1 MSGSGATITNCHST
15 VNYTVSRTS
24 TVMNATG
31 GFLEVGGLL
40 GIQASATVEN
50 STYTGSIT
58 VTSPK
63 FARAGGIAAE
73 FAGTMKNCV
82 VKGNIS
88 AMLKYDSA
96 LPTFGESAYAGGMA
110 GLVSSN
116 STFENCVAVGSM
128 KAENTCNSAN
138 VGIYGCAYAGGLI
151 GNATAVV
158 TVKDSM
164 ALTTQQADAAKGP
177 ASKYAGSFAAQ
188 MTGADLTLSGTNW
201 YVKTADAAEVSD
213 ATSIDTTVLNGKTY
227 GDETTMKV
235 PTGVIMKSDY
245 TALEGSKVSFI
256 KATEESKT
264 GTVKLVYGGQE
275 FFTTEITVAKKD
287 LTNDS
292 KVVITGINSV
302 YPNADAA
309 AAAKDNIS
317 VFYNGTKLVEGT
329 DYTVTQD
336 TANSKFTISF
346 IGNYTG
352 SVEKSY
358 TVDTGAL
365 VVTATD
371 YNGTYDGKTHSII
384 VKASEGVTVKYG
396 ETEDTCTQDS
406 IAKKDAGTY
415 VVYWKAT
422 KDDKE
427 ITGSAVI
434 TIKKALLI
442 IKADDKSMTVGG
454 TMPEF
459 TYTQTGLVDDDGLK
473 APKLTCTADG
483 SVAGTYSIVPSGAD
497 AGSNYEITYVNGTLT
512 IYSRSSGGGS
522 SSSGSSYTVSVPST
536 KNGDVTVS
544 PKNASKGD
552 TVTITVKPD
561 SGYELDTLTVKDA
574 SGNKLKLTDKGN
586 GKYTFTMPGSKVI
599 VSAEFVEEQAASIFA
614 DVPANA
620 YYADAVAWA
629 VESGVTNG
637 TSANT
642 FSPNNGCTRAQI
654 VTFLYRAKN

>member
-1 MSGSGATITNCHST
+1 M
-15 VNYTVSRTS
+15 NYTVSRTS

-88 AMLKYDSA
+88 AMLQYDSA

-317 VFYNGTKLVEGT
+317 VFYNGTKLVG
-329 DYTVTQD
+329 
-336 TANSKFTISF
+336 
-346 IGNYTG
+346 G
-352 SVEKSY
+352 
-358 TVDTGAL
+358 
-365 VVTATD
+365 TD
-371 YNGTYDGKTHSII
+371 YNGTYDGKIHSII

-434 TIKKALLI
+434 TIKKAPLT
-442 IKADDKSMTVGG
+442 IKADDMSMTVGG
-454 TMPEF
+454 TLPKF
-459 TYTQTGLVDDDGLK
+459 TYTSTGLVNGDGL
-473 APKLTCTADG
+473 ATEPKLTCTADG

-586 GKYTFTMPGSKVI
+586 GKYTFTMPGSKVT

-614 DVPANA
+614 DVPADA
-620 YYADAVAWA
+620 YYAKAVEWA

>member
-31 GFLEVGGLL
+31 GFLEVSGLL

-88 AMLKYDSA
+88 AMLQYDSA

-227 GDETTMKV
+227 GDETTMQV

-302 YPNADAA
+302 YPNAD
-309 AAAKDNIS
+309 
-317 VFYNGTKLVEGT
+317 
-329 DYTVTQD
+329 
-336 TANSKFTISF
+336 
-346 IGNYTG
+346 
-352 SVEKSY
+352 
-358 TVDTGAL
+358 
-365 VVTATD
+365 
-371 YNGTYDGKTHSII
+371 DG
-384 VKASEGVTVKYG
+384 YG
-396 ETEDTCTQDS
+396 
-406 IAKKDAGTY
+406 
-415 VVYWKAT
+415 
-422 KDDKE
+422 
-427 ITGSAVI
+427 
-434 TIKKALLI
+434 
-442 IKADDKSMTVGG
+442 
-454 TMPEF
+454 
-459 TYTQTGLVDDDGLK
+459 
-473 APKLTCTADG
+473 
-483 SVAGTYSIVPSGAD
+483 
-497 AGSNYEITYVNGTLT
+497 
-512 IYSRSSGGGS
+512 
-522 SSSGSSYTVSVPST
+522 
-536 KNGDVTVS
+536 
-544 PKNASKGD
+544 
-552 TVTITVKPD
+552 
-561 SGYELDTLTVKDA
+561 
-574 SGNKLKLTDKGN
+574 
-586 GKYTFTMPGSKVI
+586 
-599 VSAEFVEEQAASIFA
+599 
-614 DVPANA
+614 
-620 YYADAVAWA
+620 
-629 VESGVTNG
+629 
-637 TSANT
+637 
-642 FSPNNGCTRAQI
+642 
-654 VTFLYRAKN
+654 

>member
-88 AMLKYDSA
+88 AMLQYDSA

-138 VGIYGCAYAGGLI
+138 VGIYGCAYAGSLI

-201 YVKTADAAEVSD
+201 YVKTADAAEVSG
-213 ATSIDTTVLNGKTY
+213 ATPIDTTVLNGKTY

-256 KATEESKT
+256 KATEESKA

-336 TANSKFTISF
+336 TANRKFTISF

-352 SVEKSY
+352 SVEKPY

-396 ETEDTCTQDS
+396 EAKATYTQDS

-434 TIKKALLI
+434 TIKKAPLT
-442 IKADDKSMTVGG
+442 IKADDMSMTVGG
-454 TMPEF
+454 TLPKF
-459 TYTQTGLVDDDGLK
+459 TYTSTGLVNGDGL
-473 APKLTCTADG
+473 ATEPKLTCTADG

-536 KNGDVTVS
+536 KT
-544 PKNASKGD
+544 A
-552 TVTITVKPD
+552 
-561 SGYELDTLTVKDA
+561 
-574 SGNKLKLTDKGN
+574 
-586 GKYTFTMPGSKVI
+586 M
-599 VSAEFVEEQAASIFA
+599 
-614 DVPANA
+614 
-620 YYADAVAWA
+620 
-629 VESGVTNG
+629 
-637 TSANT
+637 
-642 FSPNNGCTRAQI
+642 
-654 VTFLYRAKN
+654 